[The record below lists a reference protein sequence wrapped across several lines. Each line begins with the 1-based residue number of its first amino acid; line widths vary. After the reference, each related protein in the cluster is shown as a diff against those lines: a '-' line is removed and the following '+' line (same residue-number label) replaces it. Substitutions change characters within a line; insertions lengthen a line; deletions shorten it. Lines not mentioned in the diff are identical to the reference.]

1 MNTIISFNNFDFAI
15 NDDSKEALLLR
26 HYRGYHNENFPDNF
40 IKESPNEI
48 LLGLGDC
55 KERLLSV
62 SVPETIVYNDV
73 TYVVSGISA
82 KAFERD
88 QTLVELFIPGSVK
101 SIGDKAVNCCYNL
114 ERVCLSD
121 GITELGEYSFTWCE
135 KLQSIEIPDTVVS
148 IGKCAFRM
156 CHSLTNVKLSQSIS
170 ELSDYVF
177 SECTKLQHI
186 VLPDSVKIISKGAFS
201 HCCLDEINIPEN
213 TEYIG
218 EEAFEYCG
226 IEELSFPES
235 LKEIS
240 EGAFYNNNLLKYI
253 DIKSLCAKLSSDSFG
268 TSNDIR
274 RIVVPRGTKAYYE
287 ESLQH
292 YYDVILEEGECVV
305 YDNKGMVFYLYD
317 NKEATLAE
325 CNRCEYSIIVP
336 ETIVYEDV
344 KYKVTNIKAGA
355 FRESDFLVYIKL
367 PKTITDID
375 EGVFSYCTGVET
387 IRLPNDGIKKIV
399 DKAFKGCY
407 SLYKMVIP
415 RSVTEIG
422 NYAFADCMDLEYVVF
437 NKPIDKVGKKIFY
450 DCESLKKISIPKGFL
465 SHFENLLPE
474 YKELLV
480 EKR

>member
-26 HYRGYHNENFPDNF
+26 HYRGYHNENFPDSF
-40 IKESPNEI
+40 IEESPNEI

-55 KERLLSV
+55 KRRLLSV

-101 SIGDKAVNCCYNL
+101 FIGDKAFSCCYNL

-121 GITELGEYSFTWCE
+121 GITELGEYSFSWCE
-135 KLQSIEIPDTVVS
+135 KLQSIEIPDSVV
-148 IGKCAFRM
+148 IIDRCAFRM
-156 CHSLTNVKLSQSIS
+156 CHSLVNVKLPKSIS
-170 ELSDYVF
+170 VLSEFIF
-177 SECTKLQHI
+177 SECTKLRQI
-186 VLPDSVKIISKGAFS
+186 ILPDSVKIISEAAFL
-201 HCCLDEINIPEN
+201 HCHLGKINIPN
-213 TEYIG
+213 NIEYIG
-218 EEAFEYCG
+218 KDAFGYCG

-240 EGAFYNNNLLKYI
+240 EGAFYNNNILKYI

-287 ESLQH
+287 ESLQY

-305 YDNKGMVFYLYD
+305 YDNKGLVFYLYD

-325 CNRCEYSIIVP
+325 CNSCEYSIIVP

-344 KYKVTNIKAGA
+344 EYKVTNIKEGA
-355 FRESDFLVYIKL
+355 FKSFDIVYIRL

-415 RSVTEIG
+415 RSVVEIG
-422 NYAFADCMDLEYVVF
+422 DYAFEDCEELEYVVF
-437 NKPIDKVGKKIFY
+437 QRPINKIGMKIFKGCESIKKIQV
-450 DCESLKKISIPKGFL
+450 PKGSL

-474 YKELLV
+474 HKEFLV